1 MQPVNQPSRNPVRH
15 LFIQWSIQPTIQQQ
29 SVNSSSILSATQT
42 SYHPFIHKAIYP
54 ISHPSKRC
62 QFIRPSNFLV
72 SWTFIH
78 PTAIFSYNHPYSSNL
93 CTHCPFFQSPKHPI
107 IHPFTKLSIQSA
119 IHPTGISQSI
129 HLTTKSAV
137 RPFIRRAIIHP
148 LIHPTNHTAAICKL
162 IVHPFTHP
170 NILSYIHSQS
180 YLSNQSIIQVALFFP
195 SIWITSQ
202 PTIYSFIQKKFHLI
216 NHPSMQSAI
225 HPSNL
230 LLPAIRS
237 SKNQSV

>member
-1 MQPVNQPSRNPVRH
+1 MQPVKQPSRNLMSH
-15 LFIQWSIQPTIQQQ
+15 LFIHWSIQSFIEQQ
-29 SVNSSSILSATQT
+29 SMYSSSIPSATQT

-62 QFIRPSNFLV
+62 QFIRPSNFSV

-78 PTAIFSYNHPYSSNL
+78 PTSNFSSNHPYSSNL
-93 CTHCPFFQSPKHPI
+93 CTYRPSFQSPKHPI
-107 IHPFTKLSIQSA
+107 THPFRKLSIQSA
-119 IHPTGISQSI
+119 IHLTGISQPI
-129 HLTTKSAV
+129 DLTTKSAV

-170 NILSYIHSQS
+170 NILSYILSQS
-180 YLSNQSIIQVALFFP
+180 YLSNQSIIQVALIFP

-202 PTIYSFIQKKFHLI
+202 PTIYSFIQKVFI
-216 NHPSMQSAI
+216 
-225 HPSNL
+225 
-230 LLPAIRS
+230 
-237 SKNQSV
+237 